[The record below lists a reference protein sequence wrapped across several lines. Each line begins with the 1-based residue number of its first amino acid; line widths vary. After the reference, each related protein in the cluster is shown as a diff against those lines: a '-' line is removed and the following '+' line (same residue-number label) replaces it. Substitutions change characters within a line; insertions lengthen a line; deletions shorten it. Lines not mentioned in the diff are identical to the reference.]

1 MSPAGQATIAIILGA
16 LLGISEALSLI
27 PSVKANGI
35 FQLVTG
41 WFKALKDKISPPKAQ

>member
-1 MSPAGQATIAIILGA
+1 MEKIALISSI

-35 FQLVTG
+35 IQLVISL
-41 WFKALKDKISPPKAQ
+41 LKSIAKK